1 MIFEKNGRLWIISH
15 LGPDLFF

>member
-1 MIFEKNGRLWIISH
+1 MIFETNGRLGIISH